1 MSSPLLCSVLSIMSP
16 QCGNS
21 VVEPGRTLIWVPFRT
36 VLDLPKLR
44 RMCSLD
50 AHHRVKDL
58 QELLHQ
64 FVTVISFV
72 ACVRLFEGENSE
84 KDRFE
89 FDGLRFV

>member
-1 MSSPLLCSVLSIMSP
+1 MQLGCAP
-16 QCGNS
+16 QGQ
-21 VVEPGRTLIWVPFRT
+21 R
-36 VLDLPKLR
+36 
-44 RMCSLD
+44 
-50 AHHRVKDL
+50 DL

-89 FDGLRFV
+89 CRCVIFF

>member
-1 MSSPLLCSVLSIMSP
+1 M
-16 QCGNS
+16 
-21 VVEPGRTLIWVPFRT
+21 
-36 VLDLPKLR
+36 LDLPKLR